1 MGNGWHTCVVVYGVA
16 ISRYLIMGG
25 YPTSVFWMT
34 ISISCIFIKVSAKAQ
49 PSILEER
56 YKPSRYMA
64 WPDHSRKKKRLVEK
78 KQIVALWCNDITEKR
93 TYNGQSKTCH
103 TECSN
108 NNINKNF
115 AHNVLNSDSPL
126 WRKDSLCCQ
135 APLHFFFSH
144 FA

>member
-1 MGNGWHTCVVVYGVA
+1 
-16 ISRYLIMGG
+16 
-25 YPTSVFWMT
+25 
-34 ISISCIFIKVSAKAQ
+34 
-49 PSILEER
+49 
-56 YKPSRYMA
+56 MA

-115 AHNVLNSDSPL
+115 AHNVLPIQIALFEGKIHYVVKLRFIFSFRIL
-126 WRKDSLCCQ
+126 LKE
-135 APLHFFFSH
+135 FFLKSQIY
-144 FA
+144 